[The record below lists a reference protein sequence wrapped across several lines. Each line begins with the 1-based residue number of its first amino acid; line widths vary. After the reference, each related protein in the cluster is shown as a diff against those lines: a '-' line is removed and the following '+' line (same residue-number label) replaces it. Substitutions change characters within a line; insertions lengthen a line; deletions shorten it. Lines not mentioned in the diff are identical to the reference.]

1 MGRALGIDF
10 GTKRVGLALSDR
22 SNMIASPY
30 KTLNYVS
37 EKDLITQ
44 LETIVTKNDIEIL
57 VLGLPIN
64 MKGKD
69 TAQTIKVRNFKEILS
84 ALRIPIVY
92 EDERLSSVS
101 AINSLMLQNVKTG
114 HNKPEIDKKEIKSII
129 IFHNSSIPSPYCI
142 DLSRAKNHKK
152 LKFSSS
158 I

>member
-30 KTLNYVS
+30 RTLNYVS

-44 LETIVTKNDIEIL
+44 LETIISKNDIEIL

-64 MKGKD
+64 MKGED
-69 TAQTIKVRNFKEILS
+69 TAQTMKVRNFKEILS
-84 ALRIPIVY
+84 TLRIPIVY

-114 HNKPEIDKKEIKSII
+114 HNKPEIDKTAAAII
-129 IFHNSSIPSPYCI
+129 LQQYLDKNS
-142 DLSRAKNHKK
+142 N
-152 LKFSSS
+152 
-158 I
+158 

>member
-22 SNMIASPY
+22 SNIIASPY
-30 KTLNYVS
+30 RTLNYVS

-44 LETIVTKNDIEIL
+44 LETIISKNDIEIL

-64 MKGKD
+64 MKGED
-69 TAQTIKVRNFKEILS
+69 TAQTIKVRDFKEILS

-114 HNKPEIDKKEIKSII
+114 HNKPEIDKTAAAII
-129 IFHNSSIPSPYCI
+129 LQQYLDKNS
-142 DLSRAKNHKK
+142 N
-152 LKFSSS
+152 
-158 I
+158 

>member
-44 LETIVTKNDIEIL
+44 LEIIVTKNDIEIL

-92 EDERLSSVS
+92 EDGRLSSVS

-114 HNKPEIDKKEIKSII
+114 HNKPEIDKTAAAII
-129 IFHNSSIPSPYCI
+129 LQQYLDKNS
-142 DLSRAKNHKK
+142 N
-152 LKFSSS
+152 
-158 I
+158 

>member
-44 LETIVTKNDIEIL
+44 LEIIVTKNDIEIL

-69 TAQTIKVRNFKEILS
+69 TARTIKVRNFKEILS

-114 HNKPEIDKKEIKSII
+114 HNKPEIDKTAAAII
-129 IFHNSSIPSPYCI
+129 LQQFLDKNS
-142 DLSRAKNHKK
+142 N
-152 LKFSSS
+152 
-158 I
+158 

>member
-1 MGRALGIDF
+1 MGKALGIDF

-64 MKGKD
+64 MKGED
-69 TAQTIKVRNFKEILS
+69 TAQTIKVRDFKEILS

-114 HNKPEIDKKEIKSII
+114 HNKPEIDKTAAAII
-129 IFHNSSIPSPYCI
+129 LQQYLDKNS
-142 DLSRAKNHKK
+142 N
-152 LKFSSS
+152 
-158 I
+158 

>member
-22 SNMIASPY
+22 SNIIASPY
-30 KTLNYVS
+30 RTLNYVS

-44 LETIVTKNDIEIL
+44 LETIISKNDIEIL

-64 MKGKD
+64 MKGED
-69 TAQTIKVRNFKEILS
+69 TAQTMKVRNFKEILS

-114 HNKPEIDKKEIKSII
+114 HNKPEIDKTAAAIILQQYLDKNSNWKISII
-129 IFHNSSIPSPYCI
+129 
-142 DLSRAKNHKK
+142 
-152 LKFSSS
+152 
-158 I
+158 

>member
-22 SNMIASPY
+22 SNIIASPY
-30 KTLNYVS
+30 RTLNYVS
-37 EKDLITQ
+37 EKELITQ

-64 MKGKD
+64 MKGED
-69 TAQTIKVRNFKEILS
+69 TAQTIKVRYFKEILS
-84 ALRIPIVY
+84 TLRIPIVY

-114 HNKPEIDKKEIKSII
+114 HNKPEIDKTAAAII
-129 IFHNSSIPSPYCI
+129 LQQYLDKNS
-142 DLSRAKNHKK
+142 N
-152 LKFSSS
+152 
-158 I
+158 

>member
-30 KTLNYVS
+30 RTLNYVS

-64 MKGKD
+64 MKGED
-69 TAQTIKVRNFKEILS
+69 TAQTMKVRNFKEILS
-84 ALRIPIVY
+84 TLRIPIVY

-114 HNKPEIDKKEIKSII
+114 HNKPEIDKTAAAII
-129 IFHNSSIPSPYCI
+129 LQQYLDKNS
-142 DLSRAKNHKK
+142 N
-152 LKFSSS
+152 
-158 I
+158 

>member
-64 MKGKD
+64 MKGED
-69 TAQTIKVRNFKEILS
+69 TAQTIKVRDFKEILS
-84 ALRIPIVY
+84 ALQIPIVY

-101 AINSLMLQNVKTG
+101 AINSLILQNVKTG
-114 HNKPEIDKKEIKSII
+114 HNKPEIDKTAAAII
-129 IFHNSSIPSPYCI
+129 LQQYLDKNS
-142 DLSRAKNHKK
+142 N
-152 LKFSSS
+152 
-158 I
+158 

>member
-22 SNMIASPY
+22 SNIIASPY

-37 EKDLITQ
+37 EKNLITQ
-44 LETIVTKNDIEIL
+44 LETIISKNDIEIL

-64 MKGKD
+64 MKGED
-69 TAQTIKVRNFKEILS
+69 TAQTMKVRNFKEILS
-84 ALRIPIVY
+84 TLRIPIVY

-114 HNKPEIDKKEIKSII
+114 HNKPEIDKTAAAII
-129 IFHNSSIPSPYCI
+129 LQQYLDKNS
-142 DLSRAKNHKK
+142 N
-152 LKFSSS
+152 
-158 I
+158 

>member
-44 LETIVTKNDIEIL
+44 LETIISKNDIEIL

-64 MKGKD
+64 MKGED
-69 TAQTIKVRNFKEILS
+69 TAQTMKVRNFKEILS

-114 HNKPEIDKKEIKSII
+114 HNKPEIDKTAAAII
-129 IFHNSSIPSPYCI
+129 LQQYLDKNS
-142 DLSRAKNHKK
+142 N
-152 LKFSSS
+152 
-158 I
+158 

>member
-22 SNMIASPY
+22 SNIIASPY

-44 LETIVTKNDIEIL
+44 LEIIVTKNDIEIL

-64 MKGKD
+64 MKGED
-69 TAQTIKVRNFKEILS
+69 TAQTIKVRDFKEILS

-114 HNKPEIDKKEIKSII
+114 HNKPEIDKTAAAII
-129 IFHNSSIPSPYCI
+129 LQQYLDKNS
-142 DLSRAKNHKK
+142 N
-152 LKFSSS
+152 
-158 I
+158 

>member
-22 SNMIASPY
+22 SNIIASPY
-30 KTLNYVS
+30 RTLNYVS

-44 LETIVTKNDIEIL
+44 LETIISKNDIEIL

-64 MKGKD
+64 MKGED
-69 TAQTIKVRNFKEILS
+69 SAQTIKVRDFKEILS

-114 HNKPEIDKKEIKSII
+114 HNKPEIDKTAAAII
-129 IFHNSSIPSPYCI
+129 LQQYLDKNS
-142 DLSRAKNHKK
+142 N
-152 LKFSSS
+152 
-158 I
+158 

>member
-44 LETIVTKNDIEIL
+44 LEIIISKNDIEIL

-64 MKGKD
+64 MKGED
-69 TAQTIKVRNFKEILS
+69 TAQTIKVRDFKEILS

-114 HNKPEIDKKEIKSII
+114 HNKPEIDKTAAAIILQQYLDKKS
-129 IFHNSSIPSPYCI
+129 N
-142 DLSRAKNHKK
+142 
-152 LKFSSS
+152 
-158 I
+158 

>member
-22 SNMIASPY
+22 SNIIASPY
-30 KTLNYVS
+30 RTLNYVS

-44 LETIVTKNDIEIL
+44 LEIIISKNDIEIL

-64 MKGKD
+64 MKGED
-69 TAQTIKVRNFKEILS
+69 TAQTMKVRNFKEILS
-84 ALRIPIVY
+84 TLKIPIVY

-114 HNKPEIDKKEIKSII
+114 HNKPEIDKTAAAII
-129 IFHNSSIPSPYCI
+129 LQQYLDKNS
-142 DLSRAKNHKK
+142 N
-152 LKFSSS
+152 
-158 I
+158 

>member
-30 KTLNYVS
+30 KTLNYLS

-57 VLGLPIN
+57 VLCLPIS
-64 MKGKD
+64 MKGED
-69 TAQTIKVRNFKEILS
+69 TAQTMKVRNFKEILS
-84 ALRIPIVY
+84 TLRIPIVY

-114 HNKPEIDKKEIKSII
+114 HNKPEIDKTAAAII
-129 IFHNSSIPSPYCI
+129 LQQYLDKNS
-142 DLSRAKNHKK
+142 N
-152 LKFSSS
+152 
-158 I
+158 

>member
-30 KTLNYVS
+30 ITLNYVS

-44 LETIVTKNDIEIL
+44 LVTIVSENDIEIL

-64 MKGKD
+64 MKGED
-69 TAQTIKVRNFKEILS
+69 TVQTTKVRNFKEILS
-84 ALRIPIVY
+84 TLRIPIVY

-101 AINSLMLQNVKTG
+101 AINSLILQNVKTG
-114 HNKPEIDKKEIKSII
+114 HNKPEIDKTAAAIILQQYLDKKS
-129 IFHNSSIPSPYCI
+129 N
-142 DLSRAKNHKK
+142 
-152 LKFSSS
+152 
-158 I
+158 